1 MEREY
6 LSREPRQYTK
16 KEKLQNWFYY
26 NKWWLAV
33 AALIVYVAGSMIWN
47 ALGIGQ
53 TKPDYRF
60 AYLGSVRLPEESAQQ
75 LSQALA
81 SLGEDLNGDGQV
93 VVELNQYITSNGAST
108 EDMNYAY
115 AAQMSALADITE
127 GLSTFFLME
136 DPESFQKNFQI
147 LAHLDGSFPDDAD
160 FSAGD
165 KVYRWADC
173 PALMGLELG
182 TYTDSYLD
190 ITETGRLQDWMSGMY
205 LGRRYFYDESQQR
218 YPQGDQSMW
227 EALTEGVKE

>member
-33 AALIVYVAGSMIWN
+33 GALILYVAGSMIWTV
-47 ALGIGQ
+47 LGIGQ
-53 TKPDYRF
+53 TKPDYTF
-60 AYLGSVRLPEESAQQ
+60 AYLGDLRLPDEAAQQ
-75 LSQALA
+75 LCQALA

-93 VVELNQYITSNGAST
+93 AVELNQYITSNGSSA
-108 EDMNYAY
+108 EDLNYAY

-127 GLSTFFLME
+127 GMSTFFLME

-173 PALMGLELG
+173 PALTGLELG

-190 ITETGRLQDWMSGMY
+190 ITETGELQDWLSGMY

-218 YPQGDQSMW
+218 YPQGDQALW
-227 EALTEGVKE
+227 EAMTAGVKE